1 MSNPIQRTR
10 RVVVTGVGVVS
21 CLGVGVQHVWGQL
34 LSGKTGISRIE
45 REGMFFKAFMYLS
58 LIIKKNK

>member
-21 CLGVGVQHVWGQL
+21 CLGVGVQHVWQQL
-34 LSGKTGISRIE
+34 LSGKTGISHIE
-45 REGMFFKAFMYLS
+45 REGMFLKLLCTS
-58 LIIKKNK
+58 L

>member
-34 LSGKTGISRIE
+34 LSGKTGISHIE
-45 REGMFFKAFMYLS
+45 REGIF
-58 LIIKKNK
+58 